1 MKSFRN
7 LALVSAFA
15 IAVVLP
21 ADAQHH
27 SASGGSGNHGS
38 SGAGSVGSVSTTT
51 SSPSTSTT
59 YSTRSTTSQSYNYR
73 GASNGFSPVAPAQTI
88 FFTPN
93 TQYSSFQNSGMYWNW
108 QHFFSRLQNEYY
120 FSPVYSRRFLV
131 NREPLLTP
139 SLLRIAVR
147 KPLRLSSVLISELDN
162 LDAMLLKMKNGEDI
176 DKKQI
181 ALKIREIRDISKQI
195 SKSSDWDVIDQRKD
209 KDILK
214 GMQLGGFSLEDR
226 ARLREIATDLHTQL
240 QDWYNSSSTNT
251 ISATSLTQPSIESLT
266 KGIEKISKAMEKSV
280 KRM

>member
-27 SASGGSGNHGS
+27 SASGGSGSHGS
-38 SGAGSVGSVSTTT
+38 SGAGSVGSVSSTT
-51 SSPSTSTT
+51 SSSSTSTS
-59 YSTRSTTSQSYNYR
+59 YSTISTTSQSYNYR
-73 GASNGFSPVAPAQTI
+73 GASHGFSQFTPTQTA

-93 TQYSSFQNSGMYWNW
+93 TQYSSFQNWGMYRNW

-120 FSPVYSRRFLV
+120 FSPVYSRRFMV

-162 LDAMLLKMKNGEDI
+162 LDAMFLKMQNGEDV

-181 ALKIREIRDISKQI
+181 ALKIREIRDIAKEI

-214 GMQLGGFSLEDR
+214 GLQLGGFSFEDR
-226 ARLREIATDLHTQL
+226 AQLREIATDLHTQL